1 MAQIIEEKIL
11 VTISTIA
18 KNGAVVLPDSKV
30 NDELLQ
36 TLESVLQ
43 ELVGD
48 DVVVEVEI
56 SNG

>member
-1 MAQIIEEKIL
+1 MAQIIEEKII

-18 KNGAVVLPDSKV
+18 KNGAIVLPDSKV

-43 ELVGD
+43 ELVGE
-48 DVVVEVEI
+48 DVVVEVTVE
-56 SNG
+56 

>member
-1 MAQIIEEKIL
+1 MAQIIEEKIV

-18 KNGAVVLPDSKV
+18 KNSATVLPDSKI

-43 ELVGD
+43 ELVGE
-48 DVVVEVEI
+48 DVIIEVEE